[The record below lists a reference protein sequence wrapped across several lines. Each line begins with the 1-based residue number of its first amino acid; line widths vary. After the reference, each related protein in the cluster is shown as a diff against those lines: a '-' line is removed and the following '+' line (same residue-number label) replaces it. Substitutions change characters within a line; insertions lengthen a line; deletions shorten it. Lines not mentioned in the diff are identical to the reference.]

1 VPLNYRKAANRTKE
15 RILLSSETAG
25 AMPLE
30 ASSIVAVIVRCMLH
44 LETHA
49 KKAYG
54 MEAASKSEDVH
65 TPICMRKPWPGP
77 KSPAL
82 SLGGGNCV
90 RAESGVAEHLVGQS
104 ACAWHA
110 ATAPVISR
118 ACAAGTLGARGHA
131 CDWGRVPMIR
141 ADLAATTNLAS
152 LPSTTFT
159 LWSLLRHP
167 ANPTDRVRRPTDQ
180 PGLPRN

>member
-1 VPLNYRKAANRTKE
+1 MKTANRTKE

-54 MEAASKSEDVH
+54 MVTAWKSEDVH
-65 TPICMRKPWPGP
+65 RPIDMR

-82 SLGGGNCV
+82 RLGGGNCV
-90 RAESGVAEHLVGQS
+90 RAESGVAEHLLGQS
-104 ACAWHA
+104 AGAWHA

-131 CDWGRVPMIR
+131 CDWGRLPMIR
-141 ADLAATTNLAS
+141 ADLAAK
-152 LPSTTFT
+152 TFT
-159 LWSLLRHP
+159 LQHSPCAHCCDTPRTLLIAYDRQQTSLASRAIEL
-167 ANPTDRVRRPTDQ
+167 
-180 PGLPRN
+180 